1 MTINEPSPFSVPPAE
16 SLPDPGTLTE
26 MASLLFDHIEGQ
38 LSRADNKAQLILAA
52 DTFLA
57 AALTLS
63 GGGIRAIFGAGM
75 TLGETLSNIA
85 GVLLF
90 LSLIISIFFAVLA
103 SKPILKAPQQE
114 RNLFFFGHIT
124 DCNPD
129 EFTDQFLNQSEDDIR
144 EALLG
149 QVYTKSLIASYKFK
163 RVGRSTNFLIIALA
177 LWAISQVVLLVIP

>member
-1 MTINEPSPFSVPPAE
+1 MTTNEPSPFSGPPVE
-16 SLPDPGTLTE
+16 GLPDSGMLTE

-38 LSRADNKAQLILAA
+38 LARADNKAQLILAA
-52 DTFLA
+52 DTLLA

-63 GGGIRAIFGAGM
+63 GGGIGKMFNAGM
-75 TLGETLSNIA
+75 TAGEVVSNSVS
-85 GVLLF
+85 VLLF
-90 LSLIISIFFAVLA
+90 LSLIVSIFFAILA
-103 SKPILKAPQQE
+103 SKPILKTPSQE

-124 DCNPD
+124 DCKPD
-129 EFTDQFLNQSEDDIR
+129 EFAAQFLNQSEDDIR

-177 LWAISQVVLLVIP
+177 LWAISQVMLLTIP